1 MFACPAFFF
10 PPSAQLLEKCK
21 QHLKK
26 GLKKDASKA
35 EFLEQMRGIHQKKE
49 KKKKGSSKMLQR
61 LNFSNR

>member
-10 PPSAQLLEKCK
+10 PPFWQLLEKCK

-35 EFLEQMRGIHQKKE
+35 EFLEQMKGIHQKE
-49 KKKKGSSKMLQR
+49 KRGK
-61 LNFSNR
+61 